1 MAWPSS
7 GSYTAWSACFKVT
20 SQASKISAVLPGYFL
35 DLSLMPAEFWSAVQS
50 DGDDLRF
57 TEGDGETAVSHQL
70 IYINVGATDGL
81 VWVAQPHG
89 SGGASADVDTYC
101 YVGNAG
107 ASSTSTSAGYP
118 STLEALWM
126 LQEAPTSSTAV
137 VDWSGNGNGST
148 SIAGSMTSGDLI
160 AGGPFAGLKCLDF
173 DSNDRVV
180 FPAALFNA
188 CESASAFTFFCWN
201 KPEDEDTD
209 VGLFASEINQFQVL
223 HKNSGAIHALLRNST
238 NSGEAIAESTIAWE
252 DWWLDEWSLIHV
264 TWDGAT
270 LRAYHNGVERA
281 SAAATSVRSVDS
293 NFSLGRGYS
302 VFWRGKI
309 GVTGMYSAC
318 FSADQC
324 ATQHANET
332 DAGFWVIEEVTGG
345 GGANTTNFFLTA

>member
-7 GSYTAWSACFKVT
+7 GSYTAWSKCFKCT
-20 SQASKISAVLPGYFL
+20 SQASKISAVLSGYFL
-35 DLSLMPAEFWSAVQS
+35 DLSLMPSAFWGAVQS

-57 TEGDGETAVSHQL
+57 TEDDGETAVSHQL

-160 AGGPFAGLKCLDF
+160 AGGPFAGLKSLDF
-173 DSNDRVV
+173 DSNDRLV
-180 FPAALFNA
+180 FPAALFNP
-188 CESASAFTFFCWN
+188 CEAASAFTFSCWN
-201 KPEDEDTD
+201 HPDDEDTD
-209 VGLFASEINQFQVL
+209 IGLFASEINQFQLL
-223 HKNSGAIHALLRNST
+223 HKNTNAINALLRNST
-238 NSGEAIAESTIAWE
+238 NSGEAIADSGLWQQ
-252 DWWLDEWSLIHV
+252 WWVDEWSLIHV
-264 TWDGAT
+264 TWDGST
-270 LRAYHNGVERA
+270 LKAYLNGVERA
-281 SAAATSVRSVDS
+281 SVAATSVRSVDS

-302 VFWRGKI
+302 AFWRGKI
-309 GVTGMYSAC
+309 GPTAVHSSTY
-318 FSADQC
+318 SADQC
-324 ATQHANET
+324 ATQYNNEAGT
-332 DAGFWVIEEVTGG
+332 GFWVIAEVTGG
-345 GGANTTNFFLTA
+345 GAANTTNFFLSA